1 MLEANEG
8 LEKIFEDAVK
18 EAEKRKHEYVT
29 IEHVLISLVKDQTIG
44 TTLIEFK
51 VNVGALIK
59 DVENYLDTKCN
70 DIVSKS
76 KNPIVPRKTAS
87 LERLMNRAFTQAQF
101 QGRQDVTSIDIL
113 ISIFAEKKSYG
124 AFFLKK
130 HKVDKQDLMD
140 LVSTETILDEGMA
153 SMGGQEHGGEQ
164 KLRPNQADRI
174 LKSYCENLN
183 QKYFDKKID
192 PVIGRD
198 EETNNLKQILARR
211 NKNNVLIVGD
221 PGVGKTAVVE
231 GLARRIAKNKND
243 IPEYLKDHIVWS
255 LDVNS
260 LIAGSKFRGDFEE
273 RLKMIVNALDQ
284 KGKSILFIDEAHMI
298 VGAGATGQGNN
309 MDMANMLKP
318 ALLKGSIKVVASTT
332 WEEYRK
338 YFEKDRALMRRFQ
351 RLQVGEP
358 SKETSV
364 KILKGVK
371 QYYEDHHGC
380 TITDEACE
388 DAVDYSSKFIADKK
402 LPDKAIDIID
412 VACARLRLNGVKDG
426 VIDHEEIIHELS
438 VMTGISIEQLSQKQ
452 ASNLKTLEEKMKL
465 QVFGQDKAIN
475 TITDKILVARAG
487 LKNLNKPV
495 GSFLFL
501 GPTGCGKTET
511 ARTLAKTLG
520 VELVRFDMSE
530 YQEKHS
536 ISKLI
541 GSPPGYVG
549 YEDSNMG
556 GGMFINEVEKNPHAV
571 VLFDEIEKAHR
582 DVSNMLLQVM
592 DYGTVTGSNGKKAD
606 CRNITLIMT
615 SNLGAEDMERN
626 NIGFGPSERTGE
638 DDKALKKFFPPEFRN
653 RLDAVIKFNKLAEKT
668 MKSIV
673 KKFLQELNTMTM
685 EKDVEVNATDQ
696 ALDYLVK
703 KGFDAKLGARPLQ
716 RIIDE
721 EIKNP
726 LSKMILFGELNEGG
740 MVEVTLSED
749 VVPKLTVVF
758 RPNKVTTKIKGKS
771 KSDGSTTKV
780 SNKERKKQK
789 LKNAKTS

>member
-29 IEHVLISLVKDQTIG
+29 IEHVLLSLIKDQHIG
-44 TTLIEFK
+44 TVLNEFK
-51 VNVGALIK
+51 INVGALIK
-59 DVENYLDTKCN
+59 DVEDYLDTKCN
-70 DIVSKS
+70 DIVSKGT
-76 KNPIVPRKTAS
+76 NPIAPRKTAS
-87 LERLMNRAFTQAQF
+87 LERLMNRAFTQALF
-101 QGRQDVTSIDIL
+101 QGRQDVSSIDIL
-113 ISIFAEKKSYG
+113 ISIFAEKKSYS

-130 HKVDKQDLMD
+130 HQVDKQDLID

-153 SMGGQEHGGEQ
+153 AMGGPQEQVGEQ
-164 KLRPNQADRI
+164 RLRPNQADRI

-192 PVIGRD
+192 PVIGR
-198 EETNNLKQILARR
+198 EQETEDLKQILARR

-231 GLARRIAKNKND
+231 GLARRIAKNKAD

-255 LDVNS
+255 LDINA
-260 LIAGSKFRGDFEE
+260 LLAGSKFRGDFEE
-273 RLKMIVNALDQ
+273 RLKLIINALDQ
-284 KGKSILFIDEAHMI
+284 KGKSILFIDEAHMM
-298 VGAGATGQGNN
+298 VGAGATGSGNS

-318 ALLKGSIKVVASTT
+318 ALLKGSIKVLASTT

-358 SKETSV
+358 SKETSI

-371 QYYEDHHGC
+371 QYYESHHGC

-388 DAVDYSSKFIADKK
+388 DAVDYSMKFIADKK
-402 LPDKAIDIID
+402 LPDKAIDVID
-412 VACARLRLNGVKDG
+412 VACARLRVNGVKNG
-426 VIDHEEIIHELS
+426 TIDHEEIIHEIS

-452 ASNLKTLEEKMKL
+452 TSSLKTLEEKMKL

-487 LKNLNKPV
+487 LKSLTKPI

-520 VELVRFDMSE
+520 VELIRFDMSE

-536 ISKLI
+536 IAKLI

-606 CRNITLIMT
+606 CRNITLILT
-615 SNLGAEDMERN
+615 SNLGAEEMERN
-626 NIGFGPSERTGE
+626 NIGFGPSERAGE

-653 RLDAVIKFNKLAEKT
+653 RLDAVIKFDKLGKET
-668 MKSIV
+668 MTLVV
-673 KKFLQELNTMTM
+673 KKFLADLNTMTI
-685 EKDVEVNATDQ
+685 EKDVEVNATDE
-696 ALDYLVK
+696 AIEFLMT

-716 RIIDE
+716 RVIDD
-721 EIKNP
+721 EIKTP

-740 MVEVTLSED
+740 MVEVGLSDD
-749 VVPKLTVVF
+749 VVPKLTVTF
-758 RPNKVTTKIKGKS
+758 KAKKQPQTITQFKP
-771 KSDGSTTKV
+771 KV
-780 SNKERKKQK
+780 SDE
-789 LKNAKTS
+789 KTS

>member
-8 LEKIFEDAVK
+8 LENIFENAVK
-18 EAEKRKHEYVT
+18 EAEKRRHEYVT
-29 IEHVLISLVKDQTIG
+29 IEHVLISLIKDQHIG
-44 TTLIEFK
+44 TVLHDFK

-59 DVENYLDTKCN
+59 DVEDYLDTKCN
-70 DIVSKS
+70 DIVAKGAE
-76 KNPIVPRKTAS
+76 PMTPRKTAS
-87 LERLMNRAFTQAQF
+87 LERLMNRAFTQALF
-101 QGRQDVTSIDIL
+101 QGRQDVSSVDIL
-113 ISIFAEKKSYG
+113 ISIFSEKKSYA

-130 HKVDKQDLMD
+130 HQVNKQDLID

-153 SMGGQEHGGEQ
+153 GMGGPGEAGPEQ

-198 EETNNLKQILARR
+198 QETEDLKQILARR

-231 GLARRIAKNKND
+231 GLARRIAKNKED

-273 RLKMIVNALDQ
+273 RLKLIVNALDQ

-318 ALLKGSIKVVASTT
+318 ALLKGTIKVLASTT

-358 SKETSV
+358 SKETAV

-371 QYYEDHHGC
+371 QYYENFHNC

-388 DAVDYSSKFIADKK
+388 DAVDYSTKFIADKK
-402 LPDKAIDIID
+402 LPDKAIDVID
-412 VACARLRLNGVKDG
+412 VACARLRLNNVKDG
-426 VIDHEEIIHELS
+426 KIDHEEIIHEIS

-465 QVFGQDKAIN
+465 QVYGQDKAIN

-487 LKNLNKPV
+487 LKSLTKPV

-511 ARTLAKTLG
+511 AKQLAKTLG
-520 VELVRFDMSE
+520 VELIRFDMSE

-536 ISKLI
+536 IAKLI

-615 SNLGAEDMERN
+615 SNLGAEENERN
-626 NIGFGPSERTGE
+626 NIGFGKSERSGE

-653 RLDAVIKFNKLAEKT
+653 RLDAVIKFDKLGKDT
-668 MKSIV
+668 MRSVV
-673 KKFLQELNTMTM
+673 KKFLQELNTMTS
-685 EKDVEVNATDQ
+685 EKDVEVNATDE
-696 ALDYLVK
+696 AIELLMK

-716 RIIDE
+716 RVIDD
-721 EIKNP
+721 EIKKP
-726 LSKMILFGELNEGG
+726 LSKMMLFGELTSGG
-740 MVEVTLSED
+740 MVEVGLADS
-749 VVPKLTVVF
+749 KLTVNF
-758 RPNKVTTKIKGKS
+758 KAKKEPQTLDQFKP
-771 KSDGSTTKV
+771 KV
-780 SNKERKKQK
+780 SDEKKSQ
-789 LKNAKTS
+789 

>member
-8 LEKIFEDAVK
+8 LENIFENAVK
-18 EAEKRKHEYVT
+18 EAEKRRHEYVT
-29 IEHVLISLVKDQTIG
+29 IEHVLLSLIKDESIG
-44 TTLIEFK
+44 NVLHDFK
-51 VNVGALIK
+51 VNVSALIK
-59 DVENYLDTKCN
+59 DVEDYLDTKCN
-70 DIVSKS
+70 DIVAKGSE
-76 KNPIVPRKTAS
+76 PMTPRKTAS
-87 LERLMNRAFTQAQF
+87 LERLMNRAFTQALF
-101 QGRQDVTSIDIL
+101 QGRQDVSSVDIL
-113 ISIFAEKKSYG
+113 ISIFSEKKSYA

-130 HKVDKQDLMD
+130 HQVNKQDLID

-153 SMGGQEHGGEQ
+153 AMGGKIEGGPEQ

-192 PVIGRD
+192 PVIGR
-198 EETNNLKQILARR
+198 EQETEDLKQILARR

-231 GLARRIAKNKND
+231 GLARRIAKNKD
-243 IPEYLKDHIVWS
+243 DVPEYLKDHIVWS

-273 RLKMIVNALDQ
+273 RLKLIVNALDQ

-318 ALLKGSIKVVASTT
+318 ALLKGTIKVLASTT

-358 SKETSV
+358 SKETAV

-371 QYYEDHHGC
+371 QYYEKFHNC

-388 DAVDYSSKFIADKK
+388 DAVDYSTKFIADKK
-402 LPDKAIDIID
+402 LPDKAIDVLD

-426 VIDHEEIIHELS
+426 KIDHDEIIHEIS

-465 QVFGQDKAIN
+465 QVYGQDKAIN

-487 LKNLNKPV
+487 LKSLTKPV

-511 ARTLAKTLG
+511 ARQLAKTLG
-520 VELVRFDMSE
+520 VELIRFDLSE

-536 ISKLI
+536 IAKLI

-615 SNLGAEDMERN
+615 SNLGAEENERN
-626 NIGFGPSERTGE
+626 NIGFGKSERTGE

-653 RLDAVIKFNKLAEKT
+653 RLDAVIKFDKLSKDT
-668 MKSIV
+668 MKSVV
-673 KKFLQELNTMTM
+673 KKFLLELNTMTM
-685 EKDVEVNATDQ
+685 EKDVEVNATDP
-696 ALDYLVK
+696 AIEFLMT

-716 RIIDE
+716 RVIDD
-721 EIKNP
+721 EIKKP
-726 LSKMILFGELNEGG
+726 LSKMMLFGELTEGG
-740 MVEVTLSED
+740 MVEVGLSED
-749 VVPKLTVVF
+749 VIPKLTVNF
-758 RPNKVTTKIKGKS
+758 KAKKEKKVLDQFKP
-771 KSDGSTTKV
+771 KV
-780 SNKERKKQK
+780 SDEKKSQ
-789 LKNAKTS
+789 

>member
-8 LEKIFEDAVK
+8 LENIFENAVK
-18 EAEKRKHEYVT
+18 EAEKRRHEYVT
-29 IEHVLISLVKDQTIG
+29 IEHVLLSLIKDNHIG
-44 TTLIEFK
+44 TVLHDFK
-51 VNVGALIK
+51 VQVGALIK
-59 DVENYLDTKCN
+59 DVEDYLDTKCN
-70 DIVSKS
+70 DIVAKG
-76 KNPIVPRKTAS
+76 KEPMTPRKTAS
-87 LERLMNRAFTQAQF
+87 LERLMNRAFTQALF
-101 QGRQDVTSIDIL
+101 QGRQDVSSVDIL
-113 ISIFAEKKSYG
+113 ISIFSEKKSYA

-130 HKVDKQDLMD
+130 HQVNKQDLID

-153 SMGGQEHGGEQ
+153 GMGGPGEAGPEQ

-183 QKYFDKKID
+183 QKYFDKQID

-198 EETNNLKQILARR
+198 QETEDLKQILARR

-231 GLARRIAKNKND
+231 GLARRIAKNKD
-243 IPEYLKDHIVWS
+243 DVPEYLKDHIVWS

-273 RLKMIVNALDQ
+273 RLKLVVNALDQ

-318 ALLKGSIKVVASTT
+318 ALLKGSIKVLASTT

-358 SKETSV
+358 SKETAV

-371 QYYEDHHGC
+371 QYYEKFHEC

-388 DAVDYSSKFIADKK
+388 DAVDYSTKFIADKK
-402 LPDKAIDIID
+402 LPDKAIDVID

-426 VIDHEEIIHELS
+426 KIDHEEIIHEIS

-465 QVFGQDKAIN
+465 QVYGQDKAIN

-487 LKNLNKPV
+487 LKSLTKPV

-511 ARTLAKTLG
+511 ARQLAKTLG
-520 VELVRFDMSE
+520 VELIRFDMSE

-536 ISKLI
+536 IAKLI

-615 SNLGAEDMERN
+615 SNLGAEENERN
-626 NIGFGPSERTGE
+626 NIGFGKSERSGE

-653 RLDAVIKFNKLAEKT
+653 RLDAVIKFDKLGKDT
-668 MKSIV
+668 MRSVV

-685 EKDVEVNATDQ
+685 EKDVEVNATDK
-696 ALDYLVK
+696 AIEFLMT

-716 RIIDE
+716 RVIDD
-721 EIKNP
+721 EIKKP
-726 LSKMILFGELNEGG
+726 LSKMMLFGELTSGG
-740 MVEVTLSED
+740 MVEVGLSND
-749 VVPKLTVVF
+749 IVPKLTVNF
-758 RPNKVTTKIKGKS
+758 KAKKERQTLDQFKP
-771 KSDGSTTKV
+771 KV
-780 SNKERKKQK
+780 SDEKK
-789 LKNAKTS
+789 S

>member
-29 IEHVLISLVKDQTIG
+29 IEHVLLSLVKDKVIG
-44 TTLIEFK
+44 TTLTEFK
-51 VNVGALIK
+51 INVGALIK
-59 DVENYLDTKCN
+59 DIEDYLDTKCN
-70 DIVSKS
+70 DIVSKG
-76 KNPIVPRKTAS
+76 KNPVVPRKTAS
-87 LERLMNRAFTQAQF
+87 LERLMNRAFTQALF
-101 QGRQDVTSIDIL
+101 QGRQDVNSIDIL

-153 SMGGQEHGGEQ
+153 SMGGPQQPGSEQ
-164 KLRPNQADRI
+164 RLRPNQADRI

-183 QKYFDKKID
+183 EKYFEKKID
-192 PVIGRD
+192 PVIGRE

-231 GLARRIAKNKND
+231 GLARRIAKNKDD
-243 IPEYLKDHIVWS
+243 IPDYLKDHIVFS

-273 RLKMIVNALDQ
+273 RLKLIVNALDQ
-284 KGKSILFIDEAHMI
+284 KGKTILFIDEAHMI

-475 TITDKILVARAG
+475 TITDKILIARAG

-536 ISKLI
+536 IAKLI

-626 NIGFGPSERTGE
+626 NIGFGKSERVGE

-653 RLDAVIKFNKLAEKT
+653 RLDAVIKFDKLGERT

-685 EKDVEVNATDQ
+685 EKDVEVNATDP
-696 ALDYLVK
+696 AIDYLVK

-749 VVPKLTVVF
+749 VIPKLKVEF
-758 RPNKVTTKIKGKS
+758 KANKVTTKVTNKDK
-771 KSDGSTTKV
+771 KKAKV
-780 SNKERKKQK
+780 
-789 LKNAKTS
+789 KNAKTS

>member
-8 LEKIFEDAVK
+8 LENIFENAVK
-18 EAEKRKHEYVT
+18 EAEKRRHEYVT
-29 IEHVLISLVKDQTIG
+29 IEHVLLSLVKDQSIG
-44 TTLIEFK
+44 TILHDFK
-51 VNVGALIK
+51 INVGSLIK
-59 DVENYLDTKCN
+59 DIEDYLDTKCN
-70 DIVSKS
+70 DIVAKG
-76 KNPIVPRKTAS
+76 KEPMTPRKTAS
-87 LERLMNRAFTQAQF
+87 LERLMNRAFTQALF
-101 QGRQDVTSIDIL
+101 QGRQDVSSVDIL
-113 ISIFAEKKSYG
+113 ISIFAEKKSYA

-130 HKVDKQDLMD
+130 HQVNKQDLMD

-153 SMGGQEHGGEQ
+153 GMGGPGEAGPEQ

-198 EETNNLKQILARR
+198 QETEDLKQILARR

-231 GLARRIAKNKND
+231 GLARRIAKNKDD

-273 RLKMIVNALDQ
+273 RLKLVVNALDQ

-318 ALLKGSIKVVASTT
+318 ALLKGTIKVVASTT

-358 SKETSV
+358 SKDTAV

-371 QYYEDHHGC
+371 QYYEKFHKC

-388 DAVDYSSKFIADKK
+388 DAVDYSTKFIADKK
-402 LPDKAIDIID
+402 LPDKAIDVID
-412 VACARLRLNGVKDG
+412 VACARLRLKGIQDG
-426 VIDHEEIIHELS
+426 KIDHDEIIHEIS

-465 QVFGQDKAIN
+465 QVFGQDKAIS

-487 LKNLNKPV
+487 LKSLTKPV

-511 ARTLAKTLG
+511 AKQLAKTLG
-520 VELVRFDMSE
+520 VELIRFDMSE

-536 ISKLI
+536 IAKLI

-615 SNLGAEDMERN
+615 SNLGAEENERN
-626 NIGFGPSERTGE
+626 NIGFGKSERSGE

-653 RLDAVIKFNKLAEKT
+653 RLDAVIKFDKLGKDT
-668 MKSIV
+668 MKSVV
-673 KKFLQELNTMTM
+673 KKFLQELNTMTI
-685 EKDVEVNATDQ
+685 EKNVEVNATDD
-696 ALDYLVK
+696 AIEFLMT
-703 KGFDAKLGARPLQ
+703 KGFDSKLGARPLQ
-716 RIIDE
+716 RVIDD
-721 EIKNP
+721 EIKKP
-726 LSKMILFGELNEGG
+726 LSKMMLFGELTEGG
-740 MVEVTLSED
+740 MVEVGLVED
-749 VVPKLTVVF
+749 KLTVNFKAKKKAQVLEQLK
-758 RPNKVTTKIKGKS
+758 PAVSDEKKS
-771 KSDGSTTKV
+771 
-780 SNKERKKQK
+780 
-789 LKNAKTS
+789 

>member
-8 LEKIFEDAVK
+8 LENIFENAVK
-18 EAEKRKHEYVT
+18 EAEKRRHEYVT
-29 IEHVLISLVKDQTIG
+29 IEHVLLSLIKDNSIG
-44 TTLIEFK
+44 TVLHDFK

-59 DVENYLDTKCN
+59 DVEDYLDTKCN
-70 DIVSKS
+70 DIIAKGSE
-76 KNPIVPRKTAS
+76 PMTPRKTAS
-87 LERLMNRAFTQAQF
+87 LERLMNRAFTQALF
-101 QGRQDVTSIDIL
+101 QGRQDVSSVDIL
-113 ISIFAEKKSYG
+113 ISIFSEKKSYA

-130 HKVDKQDLMD
+130 HQVNKQDLID

-153 SMGGQEHGGEQ
+153 TMGGGQPGPEQ

-192 PVIGRD
+192 PVIGRE
-198 EETNNLKQILARR
+198 EETENLKQILARR

-231 GLARRIAKNKND
+231 GLARRIAKNKED
-243 IPEYLKDHIVWS
+243 VPEYLKDHIVWS

-273 RLKMIVNALDQ
+273 RLKLIVNALDQ

-318 ALLKGSIKVVASTT
+318 ALLKGTIKVLASTT

-358 SKETSV
+358 SKETAV

-371 QYYEDHHGC
+371 QYYEKFHNC

-388 DAVDYSSKFIADKK
+388 DAVDYSTKFIADKK
-402 LPDKAIDIID
+402 LPDKAIDVID

-426 VIDHEEIIHELS
+426 KIDHEEIIHEIS

-487 LKNLNKPV
+487 LKSLTKPV

-511 ARTLAKTLG
+511 ARQLAKTLG
-520 VELVRFDMSE
+520 VELIRFDMSE

-536 ISKLI
+536 IAKLI

-571 VLFDEIEKAHR
+571 VLFDEVEKAHR

-606 CRNITLIMT
+606 CRNITLILT
-615 SNLGAEDMERN
+615 SNLGAEEMERN
-626 NIGFGPSERTGE
+626 NIGFGPSEREGE
-638 DDKALKKFFPPEFRN
+638 DDAALKKFFPPEFRN
-653 RLDAVIKFNKLAEKT
+653 RLDAVIKFDKLGKDT
-668 MKSIV
+668 MKSVV

-685 EKDVEVNATDQ
+685 EKDVEVNATDE
-696 ALDYLVK
+696 AIEFLMS

-716 RIIDE
+716 RVIDD
-721 EIKNP
+721 EIKKP
-726 LSKMILFGELNEGG
+726 LSKMMLFGELTEGG
-740 MVEVTLSED
+740 MVEVGLTDD
-749 VVPKLTVVF
+749 VTPKLTVNF
-758 RPNKVTTKIKGKS
+758 KAKKEPKIIEPVKS
-771 KSDGSTTKV
+771 KVSD
-780 SNKERKKQK
+780 EKKSQ
-789 LKNAKTS
+789 

>member
-8 LEKIFEDAVK
+8 LENIFENAVK
-18 EAEKRKHEYVT
+18 EAEKRRHEYVT
-29 IEHVLISLVKDQTIG
+29 IEHVLLSLIKDNNIG
-44 TTLIEFK
+44 TVLHDFK

-59 DVENYLDTKCN
+59 DVEDYLDTKCN
-70 DIVSKS
+70 DIVAQGKD
-76 KNPIVPRKTAS
+76 PTTPRKTAS
-87 LERLMNRAFTQAQF
+87 LERLMNRAFTQALF
-101 QGRQDVTSIDIL
+101 QGRQDVSSVDIL
-113 ISIFAEKKSYG
+113 ISIFSEKKSYA

-130 HKVDKQDLMD
+130 HQVNKQDLID

-153 SMGGQEHGGEQ
+153 GMGGPGEAGPEQ

-192 PVIGRD
+192 PVIGR
-198 EETNNLKQILARR
+198 EQETEDLKQILARR

-231 GLARRIAKNKND
+231 GLARRIAKNKD
-243 IPEYLKDHIVWS
+243 DVPEYLKDHIVWS

-273 RLKMIVNALDQ
+273 RLKLIVNALDQ

-318 ALLKGSIKVVASTT
+318 ALLKGSIKVLASTT

-371 QYYEDHHGC
+371 QYYEKFHGC

-388 DAVDYSSKFIADKK
+388 DAVDYSTKFIADKK
-402 LPDKAIDIID
+402 LPDKAIDVID
-412 VACARLRLNGVKDG
+412 VACARLRLNGIKDG
-426 VIDHEEIIHELS
+426 KIDHEEIIHEIS

-465 QVFGQDKAIN
+465 QVYGQDKAIN
-475 TITDKILVARAG
+475 KITDKILVARAG
-487 LKNLNKPV
+487 LKSLTKPV

-511 ARTLAKTLG
+511 ARQLAKTLG
-520 VELVRFDMSE
+520 VELIRFDMSE

-536 ISKLI
+536 IAKLI

-615 SNLGAEDMERN
+615 SNLGAEENERN
-626 NIGFGPSERTGE
+626 NIGFGKSERSGE

-653 RLDAVIKFNKLAEKT
+653 RLDAVIKFDKLGKDT
-668 MKSIV
+668 MKSVV

-685 EKDVEVNATDQ
+685 EKDVEVNATDS
-696 ALDYLVK
+696 AIDFLMT

-716 RIIDE
+716 RVIDD
-721 EIKNP
+721 EIKKP
-726 LSKMILFGELNEGG
+726 LSKMMLFGELTSGG
-740 MVEVTLSED
+740 MVEVGLSD
-749 VVPKLTVVF
+749 DIVPKLTVNF
-758 RPNKVTTKIKGKS
+758 KAKKEPQTLDQFKP
-771 KSDGSTTKV
+771 KV
-780 SNKERKKQK
+780 SDEKKSQ
-789 LKNAKTS
+789 

>member
-29 IEHVLISLVKDQTIG
+29 IEHVLLSLIKDQHIG
-44 TTLIEFK
+44 TVLNEFK
-51 VNVGALIK
+51 INVGALIK
-59 DVENYLDTKCN
+59 DVEDYLDTKCN
-70 DIVSKS
+70 DIVSKGTT
-76 KNPIVPRKTAS
+76 PVAPRKTAS
-87 LERLMNRAFTQAQF
+87 LERLMNRAFTQALF
-101 QGRQDVTSIDIL
+101 QGRQDVSSVDIL
-113 ISIFAEKKSYG
+113 ISIFAEKKSYA

-130 HKVDKQDLMD
+130 HQVDKQDLID

-153 SMGGQEHGGEQ
+153 AMGGAQDQGGEQ

-183 QKYFDKKID
+183 QKYFDKQID
-192 PVIGRD
+192 PVIGR
-198 EETNNLKQILARR
+198 EQETNDLKQILARR

-231 GLARRIAKNKND
+231 GLARRIAKNKED

-273 RLKMIVNALDQ
+273 RLKLIVNALDQ

-298 VGAGATGQGNN
+298 VGAGATGQGNS

-318 ALLKGSIKVVASTT
+318 ALLKGTIKVVASTT

-358 SKETSV
+358 SKETSI

-371 QYYEDHHGC
+371 QYYEKHHGC

-388 DAVDYSSKFIADKK
+388 DAVDYSMKFIADKK
-402 LPDKAIDIID
+402 LPDKAIDVID
-412 VACARLRLNGVKDG
+412 VACARLRLNNIKDG
-426 VIDHEEIIHELS
+426 KIDHEEIIHEIS

-452 ASNLKTLEEKMKL
+452 TSSLKTLEEKMKL
-465 QVFGQDKAIN
+465 QVYGQDKAIN

-487 LKNLNKPV
+487 LKSLTKPV

-511 ARTLAKTLG
+511 AKTLAKTLG
-520 VELVRFDMSE
+520 VELIRFDMSE

-615 SNLGAEDMERN
+615 SNLGAEESERN
-626 NIGFGPSERTGE
+626 NIGFGKSERQGE

-653 RLDAVIKFNKLAEKT
+653 RLDAVIKFDKLNKKT
-668 MKSIV
+668 MISIV

-685 EKDVEVNATDQ
+685 EKDVEVNATDN
-696 ALDYLVK
+696 AIEFLMT

-716 RIIDE
+716 RVIDD
-721 EIKNP
+721 EIKKP
-726 LSKMILFGELNEGG
+726 LSRMILFGELSSGG
-740 MVEVTLSED
+740 MVEVGLSDEI
-749 VVPKLTVVF
+749 VPKLTVNF
-758 RPNKVTTKIKGKS
+758 KAKKEPQTITQFKP
-771 KSDGSTTKV
+771 KV
-780 SNKERKKQK
+780 SDE
-789 LKNAKTS
+789 KTS

>member
-1 MLEANEG
+1 MLEANES
-8 LEKIFEDAVK
+8 LENIFENAVK

-29 IEHVLISLVKDQTIG
+29 IEHVLL
-44 TTLIEFK
+44 
-51 VNVGALIK
+51 ALIK
-59 DVENYLDTKCN
+59 DNDISITLTDFKINVTELIRDIAEYLDTKCN
-70 DIVSKS
+70 DIISKATN
-76 KNPIVPRKTAS
+76 KVVPRKTAS
-87 LERLMNRAFTQAQF
+87 LERLMNRAFTQALF
-101 QGRQDVTSIDIL
+101 QGRQDVSSIDIL
-113 ISIFAEKKSYG
+113 ISIFSEKKSYG

-130 HKVDKQDLMD
+130 HQVNKQDLLD

-153 SMGGQEHGGEQ
+153 TLGGGQPHTGGEQ

-192 PVIGRD
+192 PVIGRED
-198 EETNNLKQILARR
+198 ETNQLKQILARR

-231 GLARRIAKNKND
+231 GLARRIAKNKD
-243 IPEYLKDHIVWS
+243 DVPEYIKDHIVWN
-255 LDVNS
+255 LDINS

-273 RLKMIVNALDQ
+273 RLKLIVNALDQ
-284 KGKSILFIDEAHMI
+284 KGKSILFIDEAHMM
-298 VGAGATGQGNN
+298 VGAGATGSGNS
-309 MDMANMLKP
+309 MDMANMIKP
-318 ALLKGSIKVVASTT
+318 ALLKGNIKVIASTT

-351 RLQVGEP
+351 RLQIGEP
-358 SKETSV
+358 TNETSI

-371 QYYEDHHGC
+371 QYYEKFHKC

-412 VACARLRLNGVKDG
+412 VACARLRLNGTKDG
-426 VIDHEEIIHELS
+426 KIDHEEII
-438 VMTGISIEQLSQKQ
+438 TKQ

-475 TITDKILVARAG
+475 TIVDRILVARAG
-487 LKNLNKPV
+487 LKTLNKPV

-511 ARTLAKTLG
+511 ARQLAKTLG
-520 VELVRFDMSE
+520 VELLRFDMSE

-549 YEDSNMG
+549 YEDTTMG
-556 GGMFINEVEKNPHAV
+556 GGMFINEIEKNPHAV
-571 VLFDEIEKAHR
+571 VLFDEVEKAHR

-592 DYGTVTGSNGKKAD
+592 DYGNVTGSNGKKAD

-615 SNLGAEDMERN
+615 SNLGAEEMEKN

-638 DDKALKKFFPPEFRN
+638 DDAALKRFFPPEFRN
-653 RLDAVIKFNKLAEKT
+653 RLDATIRFDKLGKDT
-668 MKSIV
+668 MKLIV
-673 KKFLQELNTMTM
+673 KKFLAELNAMTV
-685 EKDVEVNATDQ
+685 EKNVEVNASDE
-696 ALDYLVK
+696 AIDWLIK
-703 KGFDAKLGARPLQ
+703 KGFNSKMGARPLQ
-716 RIIDE
+716 RVIDE
-721 EIKNP
+721 DIKKP
-726 LSKMILFGELNEGG
+726 LSKMILFGDLTDGG
-740 MVEVTLSED
+740 RVEVGLSND
-749 VVPKLTVVF
+749 IIPKLTVEF
-758 RPNKVTTKIKGKS
+758 KVPVVTDQFKP
-771 KSDGSTTKV
+771 KV
-780 SNKERKKQK
+780 
-789 LKNAKTS
+789 KNEKTS

>member
-1 MLEANEG
+1 MLEANES
-8 LEKIFEDAVK
+8 LENIFENAVK
-18 EAEKRKHEYVT
+18 EAENRKHEYVT
-29 IEHVLISLVKDQTIG
+29 IEHVLL
-44 TTLIEFK
+44 
-51 VNVGALIK
+51 ALIK
-59 DVENYLDTKCN
+59 DEQISITLTEFKTNVAGLIKDIEEYLDTKCN
-70 DIVSKS
+70 DIISKATN
-76 KNPIVPRKTAS
+76 KVVPRKTAS
-87 LERLMNRAFTQAQF
+87 LERLMNRAFTQALF
-101 QGRQDVTSIDIL
+101 QGRQDVSSIDIL
-113 ISIFAEKKSYG
+113 ISIFSEKKSYG

-130 HKVDKQDLMD
+130 HQVNKQDLLD

-153 SMGGQEHGGEQ
+153 VLGGGQPHTAGEQ

-192 PVIGRD
+192 PVIGRID
-198 EETNNLKQILARR
+198 ETNQLKQILARR

-231 GLARRIAKNKND
+231 GLARRIAKNKD
-243 IPEYLKDHIVWS
+243 DVPEYIKDHIVWN
-255 LDVNS
+255 LDINS

-273 RLKMIVNALDQ
+273 RLKLIVNALDQ
-284 KGKSILFIDEAHMI
+284 KGKSILFIDEAHMM
-298 VGAGATGQGNN
+298 VGAGATGSGNS
-309 MDMANMLKP
+309 MDMANMIKP
-318 ALLKGSIKVVASTT
+318 ALLKGNIKVIASTT

-351 RLQVGEP
+351 RLQIGEP
-358 SKETSV
+358 TNETAI

-371 QYYEDHHGC
+371 QYYEKFHQC

-388 DAVDYSSKFIADKK
+388 DAVDYTSKFIADKK

-412 VACARLRLNGVKDG
+412 VACARLRLNGTKDG
-426 VIDHEEIIHELS
+426 KIDHEEIIHEIS
-438 VMTGISIEQLSQKQ
+438 AMTGISIEQLSQKQ

-475 TITDKILVARAG
+475 AIVDRILVARAG
-487 LKNLNKPV
+487 LKTLNKPV

-511 ARTLAKTLG
+511 ARQLAKTLG
-520 VELVRFDMSE
+520 VELLRFDMSE

-536 ISKLI
+536 IAKLI

-549 YEDSNMG
+549 YEDTTMG

-571 VLFDEIEKAHR
+571 VLFDEVEKAHR

-592 DYGTVTGSNGKKAD
+592 DYGNVTGSNGKKAD

-615 SNLGAEDMERN
+615 SNLGAEEMERN

-638 DDKALKKFFPPEFRN
+638 DDAAMKRFFPPEFRN
-653 RLDAVIKFNKLAEKT
+653 RLDATIKFDKLEKST

-673 KKFLQELNTMTM
+673 KKFMQELNAMTI
-685 EKDVEVNATDQ
+685 EKNVEVNATDD
-696 ALDYLVK
+696 AIDWLIK
-703 KGFDAKLGARPLQ
+703 KGFNSKLGARPLQ
-716 RIIDE
+716 RVIDE
-721 EIKNP
+721 EIKKP
-726 LSKMILFGELNEGG
+726 LSKMILFGELTDGG
-740 MVEVTLSED
+740 MVEVSLSDD
-749 VVPKLTVVF
+749 VVPKLEVIFKAKKEISKPV
-758 RPNKVTTKIKGKS
+758 KVK
-771 KSDGSTTKV
+771 D
-780 SNKERKKQK
+780 
-789 LKNAKTS
+789 AKTS

>member
-18 EAEKRKHEYVT
+18 EAEQRKHEYVT
-29 IEHVLISLVKDQTIG
+29 IEHVLLSLIKDKVIG
-44 TTLIEFK
+44 TTLVEFK
-51 VNVGALIK
+51 IDTKVLIK
-59 DVENYLDTKCN
+59 EIEDYLDTKCN

-76 KNPIVPRKTAS
+76 KNPVVPRKTAS
-87 LERLMNRAFTQAQF
+87 LERLMNRAFTQALF

-153 SMGGQEHGGEQ
+153 SMGGQAQAGSEQ
-164 KLRPNQADRI
+164 RLRPNQADRI

-192 PVIGRD
+192 PVIGRE

-231 GLARRIAKNKND
+231 GLARRIAKNKED

-298 VGAGATGQGNN
+298 VGAGATGQGNS

-358 SKETSV
+358 SKETSI
-364 KILKGVK
+364 KILKGIK
-371 QYYEDHHGC
+371 QYYEEHHGC
-380 TITDEACE
+380 TITNEACE

-412 VACARLRLNGVKDG
+412 VACARLRLNGIKDG
-426 VIDHEEIIHELS
+426 VIDHEEIIHEIS

-606 CRNITLIMT
+606 CRNVTLIMT
-615 SNLGAEDMERN
+615 SNLGAEDMERA
-626 NIGFGPSERTGE
+626 NIGFGKSERTGE

-653 RLDAVIKFNKLAEKT
+653 RLDAVIKFDKLGEKT

-673 KKFLQELNTMTM
+673 KKFLLELNTMTL
-685 EKDVEVNATDQ
+685 EKGVEVNATDP
-696 ALDYLVK
+696 AIEYLVK

-726 LSKMILFGELNEGG
+726 LSKMILFGELNDGG
-740 MVEVTLSED
+740 RVEVTLSED
-749 VVPKLTVVF
+749 VVPKLKVEF
-758 RPNKVTTKIKGKS
+758 KANKVTVKAT
-771 KSDGSTTKV
+771 
-780 SNKERKKQK
+780 NKEKKK
-789 LKNAKTS
+789 AKIKNAKTS

>member
-8 LEKIFEDAVK
+8 LENIFENAVK
-18 EAEKRKHEYVT
+18 EAEQRRHEYVT
-29 IEHVLISLVKDQTIG
+29 IEHVLLSLIKDKQIG
-44 TTLIEFK
+44 TVLHDFK
-51 VNVGALIK
+51 VNVGMLIK
-59 DVENYLDTKCN
+59 DVEDYLDTKCN
-70 DIVSKS
+70 DIVAKGSE
-76 KNPIVPRKTAS
+76 PMTPRKTAS
-87 LERLMNRAFTQAQF
+87 LERLMNRAFTQALF

-113 ISIFAEKKSYG
+113 ISIFAEKKSYA

-130 HKVDKQDLMD
+130 HQVNKQDLID

-153 SMGGQEHGGEQ
+153 GIGGPGEGGPEQ

-198 EETNNLKQILARR
+198 EETENLKQILARR

-231 GLARRIAKNKND
+231 GLARRIAKNKD
-243 IPEYLKDHIVWS
+243 DVPEYLKDHIVWS

-273 RLKMIVNALDQ
+273 RLKLIVNALDQ

-309 MDMANMLKP
+309 MDMANMIKP
-318 ALLKGSIKVVASTT
+318 ALLKGTIKVLASTT

-358 SKETSV
+358 SKETAV

-371 QYYEDHHGC
+371 QYYEKFHNC

-388 DAVDYSSKFIADKK
+388 DAVDYSTKFIADKK
-402 LPDKAIDIID
+402 LPDKAIDVID
-412 VACARLRLNGVKDG
+412 VACARLRLKGVKDG
-426 VIDHEEIIHELS
+426 KIDHDEIIHEIS
-438 VMTGISIEQLSQKQ
+438 QMTGISIEQLSQKQ
-452 ASNLKTLEEKMKL
+452 ATNLKTLEEKMKL

-487 LKNLNKPV
+487 LKSLTKPV

-511 ARTLAKTLG
+511 ARQLAKTLG
-520 VELVRFDMSE
+520 VELIRFDMSE

-536 ISKLI
+536 IAKLI

-571 VLFDEIEKAHR
+571 VLFDEVEKAHR

-615 SNLGAEDMERN
+615 SNLGAEENERN
-626 NIGFGPSERTGE
+626 NIGFGKSERTGE
-638 DDKALKKFFPPEFRN
+638 DEVAMKKFFPPEFRN
-653 RLDAVIKFNKLAEKT
+653 RLDAVIKFDKLAEPT

-673 KKFLQELNTMTM
+673 KKFLLELNTMTI
-685 EKDVEVNATDQ
+685 EKDVEVNATDP
-696 ALDYLVK
+696 AIDYLVS

-716 RIIDE
+716 RVIDD
-721 EIKNP
+721 EIKKP
-726 LSKMILFGELNEGG
+726 LSKMMLFGELTAGG
-740 MVEVTLSED
+740 MVEVGITD
-749 VVPKLTVVF
+749 KKLTVSF
-758 RPNKVTTKIKGKS
+758 KAKKDPKVVEQLKP
-771 KSDGSTTKV
+771 KV
-780 SNKERKKQK
+780 SDE
-789 LKNAKTS
+789 KTSQ

>member
-8 LEKIFEDAVK
+8 LENIFENAVK
-18 EAEKRKHEYVT
+18 EAEKRRHEYVT
-29 IEHVLISLVKDQTIG
+29 IEHVLLALVKDESIG
-44 TTLIEFK
+44 TVLHDFK
-51 VNVGALIK
+51 VNVGMLIK
-59 DVENYLDTKCN
+59 DVEDYLDTKCN
-70 DIVSKS
+70 DIVAKG
-76 KNPIVPRKTAS
+76 KEPMTPRKTAS
-87 LERLMNRAFTQAQF
+87 LERLMNRAFTQALF
-101 QGRQDVTSIDIL
+101 QGRQDVSSIDIL
-113 ISIFAEKKSYG
+113 ISIFAEKKSYA

-130 HKVDKQDLMD
+130 HQVDKQDLMD

-153 SMGGQEHGGEQ
+153 QLAGGQQAQEQ

-198 EETNNLKQILARR
+198 QETEDLKQILARR

-231 GLARRIAKNKND
+231 GLARRIAKNKED

-273 RLKMIVNALDQ
+273 RLKLIVNALDQ

-298 VGAGATGQGNN
+298 VGAGATGQGQS

-318 ALLKGSIKVVASTT
+318 ALLKGTIKVVASTT

-358 SKETSV
+358 SKETAV

-371 QYYEDHHGC
+371 QYYEKFHGC

-388 DAVDYSSKFIADKK
+388 DAVDYSTKFIADKK
-402 LPDKAIDIID
+402 LPDKAIDVID
-412 VACARLRLNGVKDG
+412 VACARLRLNGIKDG
-426 VIDHEEIIHELS
+426 KIDHDEIIHEIS

-487 LKNLNKPV
+487 LKSLTKPV

-511 ARTLAKTLG
+511 AKQLAKTLG
-520 VELVRFDMSE
+520 VELIRFDMSE

-615 SNLGAEDMERN
+615 SNLGAEDNERN

-653 RLDAVIKFNKLAEKT
+653 RLDAVIKFDKLNKQT
-668 MKSIV
+668 MKSVV
-673 KKFLQELNTMTM
+673 KKFLLELNSMTM
-685 EKDVEVNATDQ
+685 EKDVEVNATED
-696 ALDYLVK
+696 AIEFLMT

-716 RIIDE
+716 RVIDD
-721 EIKNP
+721 EIKKP
-726 LSKMILFGELNEGG
+726 LSKMMLFGDLTEGG
-740 MVEVTLSED
+740 MVEVGLSKD
-749 VVPKLTVVF
+749 VVPKLTVNFKAKREKQVLEQF
-758 RPNKVTTKIKGKS
+758 KPK
-771 KSDGSTTKV
+771 KV
-780 SNKERKKQK
+780 SDEKKSQ
-789 LKNAKTS
+789 

>member
-8 LEKIFEDAVK
+8 LENIFENAVK
-18 EAEKRKHEYVT
+18 EAEKRRHEYVT
-29 IEHVLISLVKDQTIG
+29 IEHVLLSLIKDQHIG
-44 TTLIEFK
+44 TVLHEFK
-51 VNVGALIK
+51 INVGALIK
-59 DVENYLDTKCN
+59 DVEDYLDTKCN
-70 DIVSKS
+70 DIVAKGSE
-76 KNPIVPRKTAS
+76 PMTPRKTAS
-87 LERLMNRAFTQAQF
+87 LERLMNRAFTQALF
-101 QGRQDVTSIDIL
+101 QGRQDVSSVDIL
-113 ISIFAEKKSYG
+113 ISIFSEKKSYA

-130 HKVDKQDLMD
+130 HQVNKQDLID

-153 SMGGQEHGGEQ
+153 GMAGPGEAGPEQ

-192 PVIGRD
+192 PVIGR
-198 EETNNLKQILARR
+198 EQETEDLKQILARR

-231 GLARRIAKNKND
+231 GLARRIAKNKD
-243 IPEYLKDHIVWS
+243 DVPEYLKDHIVWS

-273 RLKMIVNALDQ
+273 RLKLIVNALDQ

-318 ALLKGSIKVVASTT
+318 ALLKGTIKVLASTT

-358 SKETSV
+358 SKETAV

-371 QYYEDHHGC
+371 QYYEKFHQC

-388 DAVDYSSKFIADKK
+388 DAVDYSTKFIADKK
-402 LPDKAIDIID
+402 LPDKAIDVID

-426 VIDHEEIIHELS
+426 KIDHDEIIHEIS

-465 QVFGQDKAIN
+465 QVYGQDKAIN

-487 LKNLNKPV
+487 LKSLTKPV

-511 ARTLAKTLG
+511 ARQLAKTLG
-520 VELVRFDMSE
+520 VELIRFDMSE

-536 ISKLI
+536 IAKLI

-615 SNLGAEDMERN
+615 SNLGAEENERN
-626 NIGFGPSERTGE
+626 NIGFGKSERSGE

-653 RLDAVIKFNKLAEKT
+653 RLDAVIKFDKLGKDT
-668 MKSIV
+668 MKSVV
-673 KKFLQELNTMTM
+673 KKFLLELNTMTM
-685 EKDVEVNATDQ
+685 EKDVEVNATDD
-696 ALDYLVK
+696 AVEFLMS

-716 RIIDE
+716 RVIDD
-721 EIKNP
+721 EIKKP
-726 LSKMILFGELNEGG
+726 LSKMMLFGELTEGG
-740 MVEVTLSED
+740 MVEVGLAD
-749 VVPKLTVVF
+749 GKLTVNF
-758 RPNKVTTKIKGKS
+758 KAKKEPKTLDQFKP
-771 KSDGSTTKV
+771 KV
-780 SNKERKKQK
+780 SDEKKSQ
-789 LKNAKTS
+789 

>member
-8 LEKIFEDAVK
+8 LENIFENAVK
-18 EAEKRKHEYVT
+18 EAEKRRHEYVT
-29 IEHVLISLVKDQTIG
+29 IEHVLVSLIKDKQIG
-44 TTLIEFK
+44 TVLHDFK
-51 VNVGALIK
+51 VNVGMLIK
-59 DVENYLDTKCN
+59 DVEDYLDTKCN
-70 DIVSKS
+70 DIVAKGSE
-76 KNPIVPRKTAS
+76 PMTPRKTAS
-87 LERLMNRAFTQAQF
+87 LERLMNRAFTQALF

-113 ISIFAEKKSYG
+113 ISIFAEKKSYA

-130 HKVDKQDLMD
+130 HQVNKQDLID

-153 SMGGQEHGGEQ
+153 GIGGPGEGGPEQ

-198 EETNNLKQILARR
+198 EETENLKQILARR

-231 GLARRIAKNKND
+231 GLARRIAKNKD
-243 IPEYLKDHIVWS
+243 DVPEYLKDHIVWS

-273 RLKMIVNALDQ
+273 RLKLIVNALDQ

-309 MDMANMLKP
+309 MDMANMIKP
-318 ALLKGSIKVVASTT
+318 ALLKGTIKVLASTT

-358 SKETSV
+358 SKETAV

-371 QYYEDHHGC
+371 QYYEKFHNC

-388 DAVDYSSKFIADKK
+388 DAVDYSTKFIADKK
-402 LPDKAIDIID
+402 LPDKAIDVID
-412 VACARLRLNGVKDG
+412 VACARLRLKGVKDG
-426 VIDHEEIIHELS
+426 KIDHDEIIHEIS
-438 VMTGISIEQLSQKQ
+438 QMTGISIEQLSQKQ
-452 ASNLKTLEEKMKL
+452 ATNLKTLEEKMKL

-487 LKNLNKPV
+487 LKSLTKPV

-511 ARTLAKTLG
+511 ARQLAKTLG
-520 VELVRFDMSE
+520 VELIRFDMSE

-536 ISKLI
+536 IAKLI

-571 VLFDEIEKAHR
+571 VLFDEVEKAHR

-615 SNLGAEDMERN
+615 SNLGAEENERN
-626 NIGFGPSERTGE
+626 NIGFGKSERTGE
-638 DDKALKKFFPPEFRN
+638 DEVAMKKFFPPEFRN
-653 RLDAVIKFNKLAEKT
+653 RLDAVIKFDKLAEPT

-673 KKFLQELNTMTM
+673 KKFLLELNTMTI
-685 EKDVEVNATDQ
+685 EKDVEVNATDP
-696 ALDYLVK
+696 AIDYLVS
-703 KGFDAKLGARPLQ
+703 KGYDAKLGARPLQ
-716 RIIDE
+716 RVIDD
-721 EIKNP
+721 EIKKP
-726 LSKMILFGELNEGG
+726 LSKMMLFGELTAGG
-740 MVEVTLSED
+740 MVEVGITD
-749 VVPKLTVVF
+749 KKLTVSF
-758 RPNKVTTKIKGKS
+758 KAKKDPKVVEQLKP
-771 KSDGSTTKV
+771 KV
-780 SNKERKKQK
+780 SDE
-789 LKNAKTS
+789 KTSQ

>member
-8 LEKIFEDAVK
+8 LENIFENAVN

-29 IEHVLISLVKDQTIG
+29 IEHAALALIKDQSIG
-44 TTLIEFK
+44 TVLLDFK
-51 VNVGALIK
+51 VNVGGLIR
-59 DVENYLDTKCN
+59 DIEDYLDTKCN
-70 DIVSKS
+70 DIKVKS
-76 KNPIVPRKTAS
+76 KEPVTPRKTAS
-87 LERLMNRAFTQAQF
+87 LERLMNRAFTQALF
-101 QGRQDVTSIDIL
+101 QGRQDVSSIDIL
-113 ISIFAEKKSYG
+113 ISIFSEKKSYA

-130 HKVDKQDLMD
+130 FNVSKQDLMD

-153 SMGGQEHGGEQ
+153 PMGAGQPGAEQ

-192 PVIGRD
+192 PVIGRE
-198 EETNNLKQILARR
+198 EETNQLKQILARR

-231 GLARRIAKNKND
+231 GLARRIAKNKAD
-243 IPEYLKDHIVWS
+243 VPEYIKDHIVWS
-255 LDVNS
+255 LDINS

-273 RLKMIVNALDQ
+273 RLKLIVNALDQ
-284 KGKSILFIDEAHMI
+284 KGKSILFIDEAHMM
-298 VGAGATGQGNN
+298 VGAGATGQGNS
-309 MDMANMLKP
+309 MDMANVIKP
-318 ALLKGSIKVVASTT
+318 ALLKGSIKVIASTT

-358 SKETSV
+358 SKETAV

-371 QYYEDHHGC
+371 QYYEKFHNC

-388 DAVDYSSKFIADKK
+388 DAVDYSNKFIADKK

-426 VIDHEEIIHELS
+426 KIDHDEIIHEISQL
-438 VMTGISIEQLSQKQ
+438 TGISIEQLSQKQ
-452 ASNLKTLEEKMKL
+452 TSNLKTLEEKMKL

-511 ARTLAKTLG
+511 ARQLAKTLG
-520 VELVRFDMSE
+520 TELIRFDMSE

-536 ISKLI
+536 IAKLI

-549 YEDSNMG
+549 FEDSQMG

-571 VLFDEIEKAHR
+571 VLFDEVEKAHR
-582 DVSNMLLQVM
+582 DVTNMLLQVM

-606 CRNITLIMT
+606 CRNITLILT
-615 SNLGAEDMERN
+615 SNLGAEENERN
-626 NIGFGPSERTGE
+626 NIGFGRLEKEGE
-638 DDKALKKFFPPEFRN
+638 DDIALRRFFPPEFRN
-653 RLDAVIKFNKLAEKT
+653 RLDAIIKFDKLKKPT

-673 KKFLQELNTMTM
+673 KKFLQELNTMTI
-685 EKDVEVNATDQ
+685 EKNVEVNATDD
-696 ALDYLVK
+696 AIEFLVK
-703 KGFDAKLGARPLQ
+703 KGFNAKLGARPLQ
-716 RIIDE
+716 RVIDE
-721 EIKNP
+721 DIKKP
-726 LSKMILFGELNEGG
+726 LSKMILFGELQEGG
-740 MVEVTLSED
+740 MVEVSLSKD
-749 VVPKLTVVF
+749 IVPKLLINF
-758 RPNKVTTKIKGKS
+758 KAPKVIDNFKP
-771 KSDGSTTKV
+771 KV
-780 SNKERKKQK
+780 KDE
-789 LKNAKTS
+789 KTS